1 MTDPQFNEL
10 VHSPVRLR
18 ICALLRPANQ
28 LEFATIRDTLEISDT
43 HLSKNLKLLSDAG
56 IVQLRK
62 DQRTANARMR
72 TWVALTSEGS
82 AIVDGHLAA
91 LAQIAGGS
99 L

>member
-28 LEFATIRDTLEISDT
+28 LEFATIRDTLEISDA

-82 AIVDGHLAA
+82 TIVDGHLAA